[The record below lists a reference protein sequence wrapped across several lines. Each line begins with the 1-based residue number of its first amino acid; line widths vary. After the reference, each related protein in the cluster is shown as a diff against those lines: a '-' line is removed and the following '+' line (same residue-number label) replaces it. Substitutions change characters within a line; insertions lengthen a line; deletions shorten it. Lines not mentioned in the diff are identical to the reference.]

1 MALDFPANP
10 TDGQIYGA
18 YSYNAAKNVW
28 QGREE
33 SATVAIVSPTV
44 PTNPNNGDIW
54 YNSALGISYV
64 YYSDVDS
71 GQWVELISPAPDV
84 PTINSIDDITDVV
97 LDNPVD
103 GQVLIFDTANNGW
116 INETIDI
123 SATTVSDTAPTVPAP
138 SQGDG
143 WFDSSSGYLYVYYN
157 DGNGS
162 GQWVEVKANSAD
174 LAALTARVS
183 TLESKA
189 DFPIQLN
196 TQTIAANYTIPAG
209 YNGMSAGPITIANN
223 IVVTIPD
230 GSSWSIV

>member
-10 TDGQIYGA
+10 IDGQIYGSYA
-18 YSYNAAKNVW
+18 YSTSKGVW
-28 QGREE
+28 QGVEE

-44 PTNPNNGDIW
+44 PVSAKSGDIW
-54 YNSALGISYV
+54 FNSAFGIAYI
-64 YYSDVDS
+64 YYDDGNSS
-71 GQWVELISPAPDV
+71 QWLELVSPAPAS
-84 PTINSIDDITDVV
+84 INSITDIADVEITNPTADQVISYDDQTS
-97 LDNPVD
+97 
-103 GQVLIFDTANNGW
+103 QW
-116 INETIDI
+116 INTTIDI
-123 SATTVSDTAPTVPAP
+123 SATTVSDTAPTTPPPAN
-138 SQGDG
+138 GDG

-174 LAALTARVS
+174 TAALEARVD
-183 TLESKA
+183 TLESKS

-196 TQTIAANYTIPAG
+196 TQNISANYTIPSG

-223 IVVTIPD
+223 VVVTIPD